1 MKPAEPDMKRE
12 KKGFHLR
19 RRALQL
25 LVIDAVWILLV
36 GIFMFLIYP
45 SGVTRLSTAQALI
58 QIGIMMACIFTV
70 RLLLGIYSSVWRYG
84 NTKLYLK
91 LVASDFFAGC
101 AYYLITH
108 LFRSFGTISFIRAA
122 AAVAVSLL
130 ISISARLFYQY
141 IYDYNS
147 GRSRHV
153 RLIRA
158 LLQRLFGIKREN
170 EQQTGMVGQQINI
183 AIVGAG
189 RVGVLFAE
197 ELMNNPRS
205 AYRPVCFIDN
215 DPQKAGQKVA
225 GLNVYAP
232 SAVNSRFLA
241 SWPIQEVVIAITEAD
256 IDRKRELYDY
266 YKDMGCKIKVYDY
279 PMAEAV
285 EGGRRK
291 LREFDIQ
298 ELLFRSPKEFLSEET
313 RDYYRGKAVLI
324 TGGGGSIG
332 SEIARQVARM
342 DPKRLILLDVYE
354 NAVYDIQ
361 QELRMKY
368 HERLDLTVEVLTIC
382 DREQLD
388 MAFARC
394 RPDVVLHAAAH
405 KHVPLMEHNCVEAVR
420 NNVFGTLNVVDMCE
434 KYGVHKAIMV
444 STDKAVNP
452 TNVMG
457 ATKRMCEMI
466 FLSRRDSKTS
476 FCCTRFGNVLG
487 SNGSVIPLFKRQID
501 RGGPVTITDKRII
514 RYFMTIPE
522 AAQLVLTCGSMAR
535 KGELFVL
542 DMGKPVKILD
552 LAESMIRLSGYEPY
566 KEINIVET
574 GLRPGEKLYEELLI
588 KTEELDKTD
597 NEMIFVERD
606 EPLSR
611 EKILE
616 KLDILRRAAES
627 EDDEAVRR
635 ALKKI
640 VPTYRSA
647 QSVNSRAEDSEEMK
661 ESNQVRTEG

>member
-1 MKPAEPDMKRE
+1 MKPSAPDKKQEKISFRLRKR
-12 KKGFHLR
+12 
-19 RRALQL
+19 AWQL
-25 LVIDAVWILLV
+25 LGIDAVWILLV

-58 QIGIMMACIFTV
+58 QIGIMLVCIISV
-70 RLLLGIYSSVWRYG
+70 RLLMGIYSSVWRYG

-91 LVASDFFAGC
+91 LVAGDFIAGC
-101 AYYLITH
+101 VFYLSTR
-108 LFRSFGTISFIRAA
+108 LFHTFGTIGFVRAA

-141 IYDYNS
+141 IYDYDS
-147 GRSRHV
+147 GRSRYV
-153 RLIRA
+153 QVIRDV
-158 LLQRLFGIKREN
+158 LQHFFGIKRES
-170 EQQTGMVGQQINI
+170 EQRSGMVGQQINI

-197 ELMNNPRS
+197 ELMNNPRA

-225 GLNVYAP
+225 GLNVYDP
-232 SAVNSRFLA
+232 SAVNSRFLS
-241 SWPIQEVVIAITEAD
+241 SWPIQELVITITEAD
-256 IDRKRELYDY
+256 ADRKRELYDY

-279 PMAEAV
+279 PMAEAM

-291 LREFDIQ
+291 LREFDIR
-298 ELLFRSPKEFLSEET
+298 ELLFRSPKEFLSDET

-332 SEIARQVARM
+332 AEIARQVARM
-342 DPKRLILLDVYE
+342 EPKRLILLDVYE

-368 HERLDLTVEVLTIC
+368 QERLDLTVEVLTIC

-388 MAFARC
+388 MVFARC

-405 KHVPLMEHNCVEAVR
+405 KHVPLMERNCVEAVR

-487 SNGSVIPLFKRQID
+487 SNGSVIPLFQRQID
-501 RGGPVTITDKRII
+501 RGGPVTITDRRII

-606 EPLSR
+606 EPLNR

-616 KLDILRRAAES
+616 KLEMLRRAADS

-635 ALKKI
+635 ALKKA
-640 VPTYRSA
+640 VPTYKSA
-647 QSVNSRAEDSEEMK
+647 SRVNSMAEESEEMK
-661 ESNQVRTEG
+661 ESNQSRTEE